1 MRLIRPALLV
11 AAVSLAFAPG
21 AQADHVSAAPTAS
34 AHLGEELSDNAWE
47 VIVDWAVNCSGAS
60 DPNYFGTLNL
70 VDADT
75 GERMYQGGIS
85 GASGT
90 DRYPVERRATVRTV
104 YPEIQA

>member
-11 AAVSLAFAPG
+11 VALAFVAFVPA

-34 AHLGEELSDNAWE
+34 ADLGQELSDNAWE

-70 VDADT
+70 ADPDP
-75 GERMYQGGIS
+75 GERMSQGGIS
-85 GASGT
+85 SASGT
-90 DRYPVERRATVRTV
+90 DPYPVERQAT
-104 YPEIQA
+104 I